1 MQSLDRNARRELPL
15 IAIAIA
21 TPRCMPTIEVLQ
33 SAHGPAVTL
42 TASAGRL
49 LDACDDAR
57 APIAFSCRSASCGT
71 CRVEVLVGADLLE
84 PPGPDELEVL
94 TLFAAAPCE
103 RLACQAILRSSP
115 GLIRLGPVED

>member
-1 MQSLDRNARRELPL
+1 VQSLDRNARRELPL
-15 IAIAIA
+15 ITIA
-21 TPRCMPTIEVLQ
+21 TPSRMPTIEVLQ

-42 TASAGRL
+42 TASGGRL

-71 CRVEVLVGADLLE
+71 CRVEVLAGADLLE

-94 TLFAAAPCE
+94 AIFAAAPSE
-103 RLACQAILRSSP
+103 RLACQAVLRSVP
-115 GLIRLGPVED
+115 GLLRLGPVED